1 MSLYKSF
8 PLPAPFSH
16 HLPHLRLQFGIILC
30 FLAFLSCHQHR
41 LLSFMKAG
49 TTHEGRDS
57 SLFSSWDKMT
67 MDVLN
72 KDMIGRETLK

>member
-1 MSLYKSF
+1 
-8 PLPAPFSH
+8 
-16 HLPHLRLQFGIILC
+16 
-30 FLAFLSCHQHR
+30 
-41 LLSFMKAG
+41 MKAG